1 MDDYQLLDPT
11 KHASVRIQNQ
21 GSLLKLDRGMLAP
34 AFLGEFRSLACEFPI
49 VLTKDGETGQ
59 FFALRCWDYRPGTYP
74 ALMRAV
80 NGKTPIF
87 HGR

>member
-1 MDDYQLLDPT
+1 
-11 KHASVRIQNQ
+11 
-21 GSLLKLDRGMLAP
+21 MLAP

-59 FFALRCWDYRPGTYP
+59 FLCAALLGLSPRHLS
-74 ALMRAV
+74 ALMWAV